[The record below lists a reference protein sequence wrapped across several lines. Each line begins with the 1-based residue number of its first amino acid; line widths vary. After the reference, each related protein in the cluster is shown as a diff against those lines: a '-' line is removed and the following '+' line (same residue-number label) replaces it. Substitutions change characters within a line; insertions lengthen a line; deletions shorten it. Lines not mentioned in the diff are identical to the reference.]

1 MLPRTKVSILLRKV
15 TEPKVFAMNHYPV
28 YNQKFTELK
37 TEKHDIQSRE
47 KAGSRYWPQDNPNIE
62 ILSNLKKKNFQ
73 RPSEQNQ
80 ADM

>member
-1 MLPRTKVSILLRKV
+1 
-15 TEPKVFAMNHYPV
+15 MNHYPV

-62 ILSNLKKKNFQ
+62 IISNLKKKNFQ